1 MSNPCRILFV
11 DDESQLLKA
20 LTRVFR
26 SKDYS
31 VRTAESGEQGLALL
45 KEQVADVIISDMRM
59 PGMDGATFLAESLEV
74 SPSSRRILLTG
85 YSDHDSTISAIN
97 KGKIHQYLN
106 KPWDND
112 ELKSTVDSEFREI
125 AQSPSEDKSNLKL
138 KDEVSLVKAELSQ
151 AHLFADMAKDE
162 LLNQYKTTIKIIS
175 NLINLKMPSSAEQNT
190 AVVSHSVA
198 LSKLIKLDT
207 KVITEIRNAA
217 MLHQIGKLTIPDN
230 LVNRKIISFS
240 PTELKEYNQHSH
252 KGADL
257 LLPLSSLEFA
267 AKLIRFQNENFDGS
281 GFPGRYAKNAIP
293 LGSRILRIT
302 IDFHQIVYGQFYDKE
317 YGAMDALTLMKKDSG
332 IKYDPTLLS
341 IYERFIIELS
351 KTNTIKN
358 DFLVDTSSLK
368 SGMKVTRDIFNN
380 DGLLLVTKGT
390 VLNDVLIR
398 KLLSLQSRDDK
409 NIDVFVDT
417 AEIQ

>member
-1 MSNPCRILFV
+1 
-11 DDESQLLKA
+11 
-20 LTRVFR
+20 
-26 SKDYS
+26 
-31 VRTAESGEQGLALL
+31 
-45 KEQVADVIISDMRM
+45 
-59 PGMDGATFLAESLEV
+59 
-74 SPSSRRILLTG
+74 
-85 YSDHDSTISAIN
+85 
-97 KGKIHQYLN
+97 
-106 KPWDND
+106 
-112 ELKSTVDSEFREI
+112 
-125 AQSPSEDKSNLKL
+125 
-138 KDEVSLVKAELSQ
+138 
-151 AHLFADMAKDE
+151 MAKDE

-175 NLINLKMPSSAEQNT
+175 NLINLKMPASAEQNT

-281 GFPGRYAKNAIP
+281 GFPGRYAKNTIP

-390 VLNDVLIR
+390 VLNDLLIR